1 MAGLV
6 LWTGSVSSDRRT
18 ALPCIDVANA
28 EVNSEQNYW
37 QWHTDDKSVHI
48 QGYAKDFHPK
58 EFHEKEKKLKSST
71 FRFRRQNFHFR

>member
-18 ALPCIDVANA
+18 ALACIDVASA

-48 QGYAKDFHPK
+48 AYAISVTSAQRPG
-58 EFHEKEKKLKSST
+58 L
-71 FRFRRQNFHFR
+71 